1 MAWCTLLVYTSV
13 AQCLC
18 MIHAQEKA
26 WFLCQSGG
34 KNKHTKAC
42 SLGTVKACF
51 KYC

>member
-1 MAWCTLLVYTSV
+1 MAWRMLLVYTSV

-18 MIHAQEKA
+18 MICAQEKA
-26 WFLCQSGG
+26 RFLCQSMG
-34 KNKHTKAC
+34 KNKYAKAC